1 MYAVSVWTKEE
12 QLGTVVTRKR
22 IPDGKFLDLIEK
34 SFFEYLKSICDS
46 NEADVD
52 EFVSFHNEANEVK
65 IERLVID
72 LITEE

>member
-34 SFFEYLKSICDS
+34 SFFEYLKDIGNSD
-46 NEADVD
+46 EADVD
-52 EFVSFHNEANEVK
+52 EFVSFHNTTNDVK
-65 IERLVID
+65 IEQLFID
-72 LITEE
+72 LIAED